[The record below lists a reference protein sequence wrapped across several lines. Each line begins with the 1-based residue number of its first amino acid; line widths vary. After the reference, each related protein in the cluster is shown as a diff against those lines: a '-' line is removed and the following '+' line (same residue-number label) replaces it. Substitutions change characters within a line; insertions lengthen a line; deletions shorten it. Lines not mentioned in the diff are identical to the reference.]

1 MNKLTKAFAV
11 AGAIC
16 SLGGMTQTAVAG
28 PYDCDIERITPF
40 DIFNQSWVA
49 IRGENLGFMS
59 PPPKIEI
66 CDVVTPS
73 PFNIGWFM
81 INPAGHWIAFVRV
94 DNELNGPFGTHP
106 SACEISIWQK
116 KTPNPF
122 NSLMY
127 TCDSEGLLPAVLLL
141 ESGIPLTGSPSV
153 DDVKNALAA
162 ELGDGTKVSQFPQ

>member
-1 MNKLTKAFAV
+1 MA
-11 AGAIC
+11 
-16 SLGGMTQTAVAG
+16 QTAVAG
-28 PYDCDIERITPF
+28 PYDCSIERVTPF
-40 DIFNQSWVA
+40 QIINQSWVA

-59 PPPKIEI
+59 PPPRVEI

-73 PFNIGWFM
+73 PFNIGWFF

-106 SACEISIWQK
+106 SACEIEIWQK

-122 NSLMY
+122 NSLKY

-141 ESGIPLTGSPSV
+141 DSGIPLGGDVSV
-153 DDVKNALAA
+153 DSVKAALQA
-162 ELGDGTKVSQFPQ
+162 ELGAGTTVAELPHE